1 VLPAALRGPAHGP
14 TCRGGRDVRGS
25 IDNNSNNNN
34 NNDNNTKR
42 TRRAIDWNAVHARDE
57 ARTIRNK
64 ESIRERQKRLKK
76 RHQRWLK
83 C

>member
-1 VLPAALRGPAHGP
+1 MISCWAER
-14 TCRGGRDVRGS
+14 RDS
-25 IDNNSNNNN
+25 HTKLWSTSH
-34 NNDNNTKR
+34 NTKR

-64 ESIRERQKRLKK
+64 ESIRERQKRLEK